1 MNAYL
6 SPSFATS
13 RFFSRFGHP
22 LPNQIS
28 LKGLFARVVSL
39 LVLLVL
45 ALPVASQDAATLF
58 PRLRRLT
65 LEEVRVLAR
74 SRSANIALSD
84 ARLAQASASRRDI
97 ERRIRLDT
105 TGGLD
110 PFSRQVRFYISLDLE
125 RLLGLNRQERE
136 RARQVEAEGRI
147 GQTTAQADAL
157 RRVTTAWYATLQ
169 AQNGVVSATRVR
181 QTTAAL
187 FLAADARF
195 KSGQGELGVVLGAL
209 RAREEGEDAYER
221 ARQGV
226 ALACLDLAQACGY
239 ASAEEMEAAL

>member
-1 MNAYL
+1 MNAYF
-6 SPSFATS
+6 SPSFASS
-13 RFFSRFGHP
+13 RQFSSFSH
-22 LPNQIS
+22 LSFQQIS
-28 LKGLFARVVSL
+28 LKGLFARVVL
-39 LVLLVL
+39 CAVVLLC
-45 ALPVASQDAATLF
+45 ALPSSAEDAPTIF

-74 SRSANIALSD
+74 NRSANIALSD

-157 RRVTTAWYATLQ
+157 RRVTLAWYATLQ

-195 KSGQGELGVVLGAL
+195 KSGQGELGAVLGAL